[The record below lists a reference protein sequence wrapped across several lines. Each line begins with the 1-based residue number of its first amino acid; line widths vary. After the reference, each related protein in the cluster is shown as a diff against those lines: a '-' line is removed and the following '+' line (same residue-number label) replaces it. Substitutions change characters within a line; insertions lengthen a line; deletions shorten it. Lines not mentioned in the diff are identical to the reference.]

1 MKSPPREILVSG
13 PVLCE
18 AIGVSLRHLTNLERD
33 GIVKKEGRGQ
43 YNFTVSVRAFC
54 EYLRKQAAPSDDY
67 EANRARKMK
76 ADAELSEIAVERER
90 GRLFDAARTKKTWE
104 GVVMHA
110 RAKLL
115 GLPERIGQQVLTA
128 PDVAA
133 AKKIL
138 AKEINETLEAL
149 AECRIEST
157 PDVLTPEPE
166 VESETADEETE
177 TDDTQD

>member
-1 MKSPPREILVSG
+1 MFEEGKLSKAEDGQVS
-13 PVLCE
+13 
-18 AIGVSLRHLTNLERD
+18 ISSLAAHLA
-33 GIVKKEGRGQ
+33 VKDAQ
-43 YNFTVSVRAFC
+43 
-54 EYLRKQAAPSDDY
+54 PDDY

-149 AECRIEST
+149 AECRIESA

-166 VESETADEETE
+166 AETETSDEETE
-177 TDDTQD
+177 TDDAEN